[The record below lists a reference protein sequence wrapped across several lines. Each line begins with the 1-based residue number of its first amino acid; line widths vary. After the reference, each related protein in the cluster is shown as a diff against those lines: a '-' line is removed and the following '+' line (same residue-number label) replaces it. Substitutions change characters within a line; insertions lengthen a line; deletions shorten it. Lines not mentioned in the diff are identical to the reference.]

1 MQVLSLIWGIFALV
15 GMLVAFMPLFG
26 ALNWINIPF
35 AIIGIM
41 ISSAA
46 LGRSREEPKGMS
58 IAGLVCCTLA
68 VLVGMIR
75 LVMGVG
81 MV

>member
-1 MQVLSLIWGIFALV
+1 MQVLSLIWGILALV

-35 AIIGIM
+35 AIIGVM

>member
-1 MQVLSLIWGIFALV
+1 MQVLSLIWGILALV

-35 AIIGIM
+35 AIIGVM

-46 LGRSREEPKGMS
+46 LGRSREESKGMS

>member
-1 MQVLSLIWGIFALV
+1 MQILSLIWGILALM
-15 GMLVAFMPLFG
+15 GMLIGFIPLLG

-35 AIIGIM
+35 AIIGVM

-46 LGRSREEPKGMS
+46 LGRAREEPKGMS
-58 IAGLVCCTLA
+58 IAGLVCCMLA
-68 VLVGMIR
+68 VLVGIIR
-75 LVMGVG
+75 LVLGVG

>member
-1 MQVLSLIWGIFALV
+1 MQVLSLIWGVLTLL
-15 GMLVAFMPLFG
+15 GMLIEFLPRFG
-26 ALNWINIPF
+26 AIDWINMPF
-35 AIIGIM
+35 AIIGVM

-75 LVMGVG
+75 LTLGVG
-81 MV
+81 AG